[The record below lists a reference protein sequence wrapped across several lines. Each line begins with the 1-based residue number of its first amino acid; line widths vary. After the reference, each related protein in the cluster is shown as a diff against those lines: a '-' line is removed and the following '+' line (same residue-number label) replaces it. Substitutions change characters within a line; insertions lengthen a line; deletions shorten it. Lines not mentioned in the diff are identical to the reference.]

1 MHRLTHDIGYIDLR
15 FQDQPEVIASAVLH
29 GSFGAVIVDPGPA
42 STLTTL
48 TTALRRHGIAVKDLR
63 ALLLTHIHFDHAG
76 ATGAL
81 VAENPDIEVFVH
93 TTGVRH
99 LTDPSR
105 LVASARQ
112 LWGDELETLWGEFL
126 AVPAANLRSLDGGE
140 HIHVGERDLEVA
152 YTPGHARHH
161 VSFFD
166 RATGIAFV
174 GDAAGIRV
182 GPVPYALPP
191 TLPPDLDLSA
201 WRDSVA
207 RIDRW
212 RADTLFVTH
221 FGPHADTVTHLQTFL
236 DHLDELG
243 EIARRIVER
252 GSGGAGRDQFVAEV
266 AKLLRRRLPETTARH
281 YEAAGHLALCWL
293 GLERYWKQQG
303 VGGAA

>member
-1 MHRLTHDIGYIDLR
+1 MHSLARDIGYIDLR

-29 GSFGAVIVDPGPA
+29 GAFGAAIVDPGPA

-48 TTALRRHGIAVKDLR
+48 TATLRYHGIAVKDLR
-63 ALLLTHIHFDHAG
+63 AILLTHIHFDHAG

-93 TTGVRH
+93 AKGVRH
-99 LTDPSR
+99 LADPTR
-105 LVASARQ
+105 LIASARQ

-126 AVPAANLRSLDGGE
+126 AVPAANLRSLEGGE
-140 HIHVGERDLEVA
+140 HIRVGERDLEVA

-161 VSFFD
+161 VSYFD

-174 GDAAGIRV
+174 GDTAGVRV
-182 GPVPYALPP
+182 GPVPYAMPP
-191 TLPPDLDLSA
+191 TPPPDVDLPA

-212 RADTLFVTH
+212 RADTLFLTH
-221 FGPHADTVTHLQTFL
+221 FGPHADTVSHLQSFL

-243 EIARRIVER
+243 EIARRIVE
-252 GSGGAGRDQFVAEV
+252 GDSGRAGQDQFVAEV
-266 AKLLRRRLPETTARH
+266 ARLLRRRLPGATARH
-281 YEAAGHLALCWL
+281 YEEAAPLNLCWL
-293 GLERYWKQQG
+293 GLERYWKRR
-303 VGGAA
+303 AAGDAA